1 MALRELSSLEKYL
14 GLKKPN
20 KYSSRGDKKCPVLQN
35 NNGPPLV
42 GLVTIARHLVKE
54 AKCPE
59 MLGETAED
67 RAVVH
72 QWLEYRV
79 SKLDGCSKDDSRAI
93 LKAHAT
99 AMQTDVWP
107 FSDMAPH
114 DREKCLN
121 VPNASQREM
130 DRQPRVCWTLSASWH
145 CPVSMK
151 RDLNLYLQ
159 DKVCMAGDHFTLADV
174 LMYNGIHP
182 LIVDLTFQEKEQ
194 YMNVTRW
201 FDHIQHRAGIRH
213 HLPRVVV
220 LRNKIY
226 TCKHH

>member
-20 KYSSRGDKKCPVLQN
+20 KYSTRGDKKFPVLQN
-35 NNGPPLV
+35 NNGPPLM

-59 MLGETAED
+59 LLGQTAKD

-79 SKLDGCSKDDSRAI
+79 SKLDGVSKDGSRSI
-93 LKAHAT
+93 LK
-99 AMQTDVWP
+99 
-107 FSDMAPH
+107 
-114 DREKCLN
+114 
-121 VPNASQREM
+121 
-130 DRQPRVCWTLSASWH
+130 
-145 CPVSMK
+145 
-151 RDLNLYLQ
+151 
-159 DKVCMAGDHFTLADV
+159 
-174 LMYNGIHP
+174 
-182 LIVDLTFQEKEQ
+182 VDLTFQEKEQ

-213 HLPRVVV
+213 HLPPVVV
-220 LRNKIY
+220 LKNNIY
-226 TCKHH
+226 THKHH